1 MDIENFNN
9 TLTTPS
15 PNKQIIILNGINSIQ
30 EILKKKKNSSEGREN
45 RDIKVKDEFGVNM
58 INLKKSQMKPF

>member
-58 INLKKSQMKPF
+58 INLK